1 MSRIP
6 NGDPYGVCFNQRC
19 HLLLR
24 IITVLILLLSVGY
37 PSYTAAQSVGERLR
51 VTTPDARYDG
61 YLSAHDSTSFSLIQ
75 RDGDHLRIRH
85 GEVVLLER
93 HMGSRSYRT
102 VGFLV
107 GGGIGV
113 AAGIA
118 LSQIADNSCERGTAS
133 DHSCDGKPWIDGR
146 LAASI
151 GGSSLAIT
159 GYIVGALI
167 RSDIWQQTT
176 FPTSGNL
183 QFYPTLEVQFAD
195 QSACKVGIGLAV
207 SFY

>member
-1 MSRIP
+1 MRRIS
-6 NGDPYGVCFNQRC
+6 Y
-19 HLLLR
+19 
-24 IITVLILLLSVGY
+24 TVFVLLLSVGY

-51 VTTPDARYDG
+51 VTMADARYDG

-75 RDGDHLRIRH
+75 RDGVLLRIPL
-85 GEVVLLER
+85 GEIDLLER
-93 HMGSRSYRT
+93 HMGSRSYRL

-118 LSQIADNSCERGTAS
+118 LSQIADNSCAQGMVS
-133 DHSCDGKPWIDGR
+133 DDSCDGKPWIDGK

-159 GYIVGALI
+159 GYMVGALI
-167 RSDIWQQTT
+167 RRDVWQQTSL
-176 FPTSGNL
+176 PIVGSL
-183 QFYPTLEVQFAD
+183 QLYPMFEVHSAD
-195 QSACKVGIGLAV
+195 QSAWVGIGLAM
-207 SFY
+207 SF

>member
-1 MSRIP
+1 MLK
-6 NGDPYGVCFNQRC
+6 VV
-19 HLLLR
+19 
-24 IITVLILLLSVGY
+24 TVIILLLSVGY
-37 PSYTAAQSVGERLR
+37 PSFTAAQSVGERLR
-51 VTTPDARYDG
+51 VTTPNARYDG
-61 YLSAHDSTSFSLIQ
+61 YISAHDSTSFSLIQ
-75 RDGDHLRIRH
+75 RDGNLLRIRH
-85 GEVVLLER
+85 GEIELLER
-93 HMGSRSYRT
+93 HVGSRSYRT

-118 LSQIADNSCERGTAS
+118 LSQITDNSCERGTVS
-133 DHSCDGKPWIDGR
+133 DDSCGGSPWIDGR

-167 RSDIWQQTT
+167 RRDIWQKTT
-176 FPTSGNL
+176 VPTSGRL
-183 QFYPTLEVQFAD
+183 QLYPTLEVHMAD
-195 QSACKVGIGLAV
+195 QSACRICIGLAV

>member
-1 MSRIP
+1 MRRIP
-6 NGDPYGVCFNQRC
+6 NDDPYVVYCEQRGN
-19 HLLLR
+19 LVIR
-24 IITVLILLLSVGY
+24 VITVFLFLIAVGY
-37 PSYTAAQSVGERLR
+37 PSFTEAQSVGERLR

-61 YLSAHDSTSFSLIQ
+61 YLSVHDSTSYSLIQ
-75 RDGDHLRIRH
+75 RDGHHLRIRH
-85 GEVVLLER
+85 DEIELLER
-93 HMGSRSYRT
+93 HVGARSYRT

-118 LSQIADNSCERGTAS
+118 LSQIADNSCDQGTVS
-133 DHSCDGKPWIDGR
+133 DDSCDGKRWIDGR

-159 GYIVGALI
+159 GYMVGALI
-167 RSDIWQQTT
+167 RRDIWQQTT
-176 FPTSGNL
+176 VPTSGRL
-183 QFYPTLEVQFAD
+183 QLYPTLEIRIAD

-207 SFY
+207 SF

>member
-1 MSRIP
+1 MRRIP
-6 NGDPYGVCFNQRC
+6 K
-19 HLLLR
+19 
-24 IITVLILLLSVGY
+24 TVFILLLSVGY
-37 PSYTAAQSVGERLR
+37 PSLTEAQSVGDRLR

-75 RDGDHLRIRH
+75 RGGNQLWIRH
-85 GEVVLLER
+85 GEIELLER
-93 HMGSRSYRT
+93 HVGSRSYRS

-113 AAGIA
+113 VAGIA
-118 LSQIADNSCERGTAS
+118 LSQVADNTCEQGTVS
-133 DHSCDGKPWIDGR
+133 DDSCDENPWIDGR

-167 RSDIWQQTT
+167 RRDVWQQTSVPT
-176 FPTSGNL
+176 FGSL
-183 QFYPTLEVQFAD
+183 QFYPTIEVQFAD
-195 QSACKVGIGLAV
+195 QSACKVGLVLAV
-207 SFY
+207 SF